1 MSTQVTND
9 EPVLVLDDKKYLI
22 ENLSDDAR
30 YVVGVLQDLNVQLQS
45 AQMRMT
51 QLQASQNAL
60 TTQLKELVE
69 DSESSDGE
77 DISEVMPDEAD

>member
-22 ENLSDDAR
+22 ENLSDDAK
-30 YVVGVLQDLNVQLQS
+30 YVVGVLQDLNMQLQS
-45 AQMRMT
+45 AQMRIT

-69 DSESSDGE
+69 ESDDGE
-77 DISEVMPDEAD
+77 DISEAMPEEVE

>member
-22 ENLSDDAR
+22 ENLSDDAK
-30 YVVGVLQDLNVQLQS
+30 YVVGVLQDLNIQLQS
-45 AQMRMT
+45 TQMRMT

-60 TTQLKELVE
+60 TAQLKELVE
-69 DSESSDGE
+69 ESDDGE
-77 DISEVMPDEAD
+77 DISEAMPDEAD

>member
-22 ENLSDDAR
+22 ENLSDEAK
-30 YVVGVLQDLNVQLQS
+30 YVVGVLQDLNIQLQS

-60 TTQLKELVE
+60 TAQLKELVE
-69 DSESSDGE
+69 ESDDGE
-77 DISEVMPDEAD
+77 DISEAMPDEAD

>member
-22 ENLSDDAR
+22 ENLSDDAK
-30 YVVGVLQDLNVQLQS
+30 YVVGVLQDLNIQLQS
-45 AQMRMT
+45 AQMRIT

-69 DSESSDGE
+69 ESDDGE
-77 DISEVMPDEAD
+77 DISEAMPEEVE

>member
-1 MSTQVTND
+1 
-9 EPVLVLDDKKYLI
+9 LVLDDKKYLI

>member
-9 EPVLVLDDKKYLI
+9 EPVLVLDDQKYLI
-22 ENLSDDAR
+22 ENLSDDAK
-30 YVVGVLQDLNVQLQS
+30 YVVGVLQDLNIQLQS

-60 TTQLKELVE
+60 TAQLKELVE
-69 DSESSDGE
+69 ESDDGE
-77 DISEVMPDEAD
+77 DISEAIPEEVE

>member
-22 ENLSDDAR
+22 ENLSDEAK
-30 YVVGVLQDLNVQLQS
+30 YVVGVLQDLNIQLQS

-60 TTQLKELVE
+60 TAQLKELVE
-69 DSESSDGE
+69 ESEGDEE

>member
-22 ENLSDDAR
+22 ENLSDEAK
-30 YVVGVLQDLNVQLQS
+30 YVVGVLQDLNIQLQS

-51 QLQASQNAL
+51 QLQASQNSL
-60 TTQLKELVE
+60 TAQLKELVE
-69 DSESSDGE
+69 ESEGDVE

>member
-22 ENLSDDAR
+22 ENLSDDAK
-30 YVVGVLQDLNVQLQS
+30 YVVGVLQDLNMQLQS

-69 DSESSDGE
+69 ESDDGE
-77 DISEVMPDEAD
+77 DISEAIPEEVE

>member
-9 EPVLVLDDKKYLI
+9 EPVLVLDDQKYLI
-22 ENLSDDAR
+22 ENLSDDAK
-30 YVVGVLQDLNVQLQS
+30 YVVGVLQDLNIQLQS

-60 TTQLKELVE
+60 TAQLKELVE
-69 DSESSDGE
+69 ESDDGE
-77 DISEVMPDEAD
+77 DISEAMPDEAE

>member
-9 EPVLVLDDKKYLI
+9 EPVLVLDDQKYLI
-22 ENLSDDAR
+22 ENLSDEAK
-30 YVVGVLQDLNVQLQS
+30 YVVGVLQDLNIQLQS

-60 TTQLKELVE
+60 TAQLKELVE
-69 DSESSDGE
+69 ESEGDEE

>member
-9 EPVLVLDDKKYLI
+9 EPVLVLDDQKYLI
-22 ENLSDDAR
+22 ENLSDDAK
-30 YVVGVLQDLNVQLQS
+30 YVVGVLQDLNIQLQS

-60 TTQLKELVE
+60 TAQLKQLVE
-69 DSESSDGE
+69 ESDDEE
-77 DISEVMPDEAD
+77 DISEVMPDEAE

>member
-22 ENLSDDAR
+22 ENLSDDAK
-30 YVVGVLQDLNVQLQS
+30 YVVGVLQDLNIQLQS
-45 AQMRMT
+45 TQMRMT

-60 TTQLKELVE
+60 TAQLKELVE
-69 DSESSDGE
+69 ESEGDEE